1 MKTGKIVAIAL
12 VATLVIGF
20 GVIVSQ
26 NATLSAPKS
35 LGFQSATVSGFKFD
49 AGRFSANS
57 FITITLADGHDGD
70 VPVDGG
76 FNAPQIGQK
85 VCVHSATGWFTDTQT
100 HRFARPSK
108 CSG

>member
-1 MKTGKIVAIAL
+1 MKIFAIAV
-12 VATLVIGF
+12 VATLAVGF
-20 GVIVSQ
+20 GVIAFQ

-35 LGFQSATVSGFKFD
+35 LGFHSATVSGFKFD

-57 FITITLADGHDGD
+57 FITIKLADGHEGN

-85 VCVHSATGWFTDTQT
+85 VCVHSATGWFTNTPT
-100 HRFARPSK
+100 HRFARLSK
-108 CSG
+108 CRG